1 MSQENVDV
9 VLRRFEAQR
18 DGGAPPDDLHPDV
31 VLVTDWRWPEAG
43 EYQGIEAVN
52 RFFEG
57 YYDDWSRT
65 SLDWDEPIPVG
76 DRVLVRFRMGVT
88 GRSSGMDVV
97 NEASGVYT
105 IRDGRIARI
114 EYFLDHAE
122 ALEAVGLQE

>member
-1 MSQENVDV
+1 VSRENVEV

-18 DGGAPPDDLHPDV
+18 DGRPPPDDLHPDI

-43 EYQGIEAVN
+43 EYQGIEEVN
-52 RFFEG
+52 RFLRR
-57 YYDDWSRT
+57 YYDDWRRT
-65 SLDWDEPIPVG
+65 SFDWDEPMVVA

-88 GRSSGMDVV
+88 GRSSGVDVV

-122 ALEAVGLQE
+122 ALEAAGLSA